1 METRGRRGRPRI
13 RSAEYWRAYYT
24 QKQREW
30 RAVHLYGQSP
40 DAVTRVLH
48 QEDRNARLN
57 GRVQR
62 AVRRYARETKSRHAV
77 KRDG

>member
-1 METRGRRGRPRI
+1 MKTRGRPRI

-30 RAVHLYGQSP
+30 RAVHLYGRSP

-62 AVRRYARETKSRHAV
+62 AVSVTRV
-77 KRDG
+77 KQKAAMR

>member
-1 METRGRRGRPRI
+1 METRRKRGRPRI

-57 GRVQR
+57 GRFQR
-62 AVRRYARETKSRHAV
+62 AVSVTRKTKSRHVV